1 MQATTNAKTFRSH
14 FLFQTHCDGSRRR
27 WFLLWNWGFLIA
39 AAIGTGLLSLL
50 LAVGR
55 YPWDIFLGYFRHPL
69 IAFLNIL
76 PVVLLILLLSGVL
89 KERQIRQSAA
99 FLTENMGILFIPAA
113 VGTLEYLDVLKAQ
126 AIPFLLITVVSTPI
140 VYFITAWSVQL
151 LMKLFNRKKVQH
163 HV

>member
-1 MQATTNAKTFRSH
+1 MNLIFE
-14 FLFQTHCDGSRRR
+14 LGI
-27 WFLLWNWGFLIA
+27 LFLICMA
-39 AAIGTGLLSLL
+39 GEGIAMLLPIMIPASVISL
-50 LAVGR
+50 
-55 YPWDIFLGYFRHPL
+55 
-69 IAFLNIL
+69 IL
-76 PVVLLILLLSGVL
+76 LLILLLSGVL
-89 KERQIRQSAA
+89 KERQIRQSSA

-126 AIPFLLITVVSTPI
+126 AIPFLLITVVSTPF

>member
-1 MQATTNAKTFRSH
+1 MIVN
-14 FLFQTHCDGSRRR
+14 
-27 WFLLWNWGFLIA
+27 
-39 AAIGTGLLSLL
+39 
-50 LAVGR
+50 
-55 YPWDIFLGYFRHPL
+55 
-69 IAFLNIL
+69 
-76 PVVLLILLLSGVL
+76 VVMFVLLLILLLSGVL

>member
-1 MQATTNAKTFRSH
+1 MNLIFE
-14 FLFQTHCDGSRRR
+14 LGI
-27 WFLLWNWGFLIA
+27 LFLICMA
-39 AAIGTGLLSLL
+39 GEGIAVLLPITIPASVISL
-50 LAVGR
+50 
-55 YPWDIFLGYFRHPL
+55 
-69 IAFLNIL
+69 IL
-76 PVVLLILLLSGVL
+76 LLILLLSGVL
-89 KERQIRQSAA
+89 KERQIRQSSA

-126 AIPFLLITVVSTPI
+126 AIPFLLITVVSTPF

>member
-1 MQATTNAKTFRSH
+1 MNLIFE
-14 FLFQTHCDGSRRR
+14 LGI
-27 WFLLWNWGFLIA
+27 LFLICMA
-39 AAIGTGLLSLL
+39 GEGIAVLLPITIPASVISL
-50 LAVGR
+50 
-55 YPWDIFLGYFRHPL
+55 
-69 IAFLNIL
+69 IL
-76 PVVLLILLLSGVL
+76 LLILLLSGVL
-89 KERQIRQSAA
+89 KERQIRQSAV

-126 AIPFLLITVVSTPI
+126 AIPFLLITVVSTPF

>member
-1 MQATTNAKTFRSH
+1 MNLIFE
-14 FLFQTHCDGSRRR
+14 LGI
-27 WFLLWNWGFLIA
+27 LFLICMAGEGIA
-39 AAIGTGLLSLL
+39 ALLPIMIPASVISL
-50 LAVGR
+50 
-55 YPWDIFLGYFRHPL
+55 
-69 IAFLNIL
+69 IL
-76 PVVLLILLLSGVL
+76 LLILLLSGVL

>member
-1 MQATTNAKTFRSH
+1 MNLIFE
-14 FLFQTHCDGSRRR
+14 LGI
-27 WFLLWNWGFLIA
+27 LFLICMA
-39 AAIGTGLLSLL
+39 GEGIAVLLPITIPASVISLILL
-50 LAVGR
+50 L
-55 YPWDIFLGYFRHPL
+55 L
-69 IAFLNIL
+69 
-76 PVVLLILLLSGVL
+76 LLLSGVL

-126 AIPFLLITVVSTPI
+126 AIPFLLITVVSTPF

>member
-1 MQATTNAKTFRSH
+1 MNLIFELRI
-14 FLFQTHCDGSRRR
+14 L
-27 WFLLWNWGFLIA
+27 FLICMA
-39 AAIGTGLLSLL
+39 GEGIATLLPIMIPASVISL
-50 LAVGR
+50 
-55 YPWDIFLGYFRHPL
+55 
-69 IAFLNIL
+69 IL
-76 PVVLLILLLSGVL
+76 LLILLLSGVL
-89 KERQIRQSAA
+89 KERQIRQSAV

>member
-1 MQATTNAKTFRSH
+1 MNLIFE
-14 FLFQTHCDGSRRR
+14 LGI
-27 WFLLWNWGFLIA
+27 LFLICMA
-39 AAIGTGLLSLL
+39 GEGIATLLPIMIPASVISL
-50 LAVGR
+50 
-55 YPWDIFLGYFRHPL
+55 
-69 IAFLNIL
+69 IL
-76 PVVLLILLLSGVL
+76 LLILLLSGVL

-151 LMKLFNRKKVQH
+151 LMKLFNRKKV
-163 HV
+163 